1 MDWNATPSS
10 ALVTALAL
18 AQEHGGAEAALRAMG
33 LDLDGLERYDGVSDD
48 LAQLVEGLTPA
59 EALSQMLALGFL
71 GGRVAYRPR
80 PRRSYDPT
88 TFLMDRDLLIRGA
101 EGESILRL
109 PWIEEP
115 LFVGRAVPDLFECPK
130 HVLRLSV
137 DHYGAA
143 LEGERGQFCFTSY
156 GHTYTVEAVP
166 VRNDDRDVI
175 GVLAIAAPTTAPAGR
190 LRRASELERAA
201 DALEE
206 SARIAEERADLYAAA
221 GDYEAEEL
229 QREAAEESREAA
241 RTARAQGFRQRSTD
255 GPWHPSE

>member
-18 AQEHGGAEAALRAMG
+18 AQEHGSAEAALRMMG
-33 LDLDGLERYDGVSDD
+33 LDLDGLERYDGVPED
-48 LAQLVEGLTPA
+48 LLRLVEGMTQA

-80 PRRSYDPT
+80 PRRSHDPT
-88 TFLMDRDLLIRGA
+88 TFLMDRELLIRGA

-109 PWIEEP
+109 PWIEEA
-115 LFVGRAVPDLFECPK
+115 LFVGRSVPELFEVPK

-137 DHYGAA
+137 DHYEGALA
-143 LEGERGQFCFTSY
+143 GERGQFSFSSY
-156 GHTYTVEAVP
+156 GHSYTVDAVP
-166 VRNDDRDVI
+166 VRNDERDVI
-175 GVLAIAAPTTAPAGR
+175 GVLAVAAPATPPAGR

-206 SARIAEERADLYAAA
+206 SARIANERADLYGAA

-229 QREAAEESREAA
+229 QREVAEEAREAA
-241 RTARAQGFRQRSTD
+241 RTARAHGFRQRSA
-255 GPWHPSE
+255 GPWHHSE

>member
-33 LDLDGLERYDGVSDD
+33 LDLDGLERYDGVSED

-143 LEGERGQFCFTSY
+143 LEGERGQFTFTSY

>member
-1 MDWNATPSS
+1 LEPNATPPS

-33 LDLDGLERYDGVSDD
+33 LDLDGLERFDGVSED
-48 LAQLVEGLTPA
+48 LLRLVEGLTPA
-59 EALSQMLALGFL
+59 EALNQMLALGFL

-101 EGESILRL
+101 EGESLLRL
-109 PWIEEP
+109 PWAEEA
-115 LFVGRAVPDLFECPK
+115 LFVGRNVPDLFECPK

-137 DHYGAA
+137 DHYEAA
-143 LEGERGQFCFTSY
+143 LAGERGQFCFSSY
-156 GHTYTVEAVP
+156 GHTYTVDAVP
-166 VRNDDRDVI
+166 VRSDERDII
-175 GVLAIAAPTTAPAGR
+175 GVLAVAAPAAPPAGR

-206 SARIAEERADLYAAA
+206 SARVADERAELYSAA
-221 GDYEAEEL
+221 GDYEAEEQ
-229 QREAAEESREAA
+229 QREAAEEAREAA
-241 RTARAQGFRQRSTD
+241 RTARAHGFRQRST
-255 GPWHPSE
+255 GTWHDAA

>member
-18 AQEHGGAEAALRAMG
+18 AQEHGGADAALRAMG
-33 LDLDGLERYDGVSDD
+33 LDLDGLERFDGASDD
-48 LAQLVEGLTPA
+48 LVGLVEGLTSA
-59 EALSQMLALGFL
+59 EAPSTMLALGFL
-71 GGRVAYRPR
+71 AGRVAYRPR

-109 PWIEEP
+109 PWIEEA
-115 LFVGRAVPDLFECPK
+115 LFVGRCVPDLFECPK

-143 LEGERGQFCFTSY
+143 LEGERGQFSFTSY

-166 VRNDDRDVI
+166 VRNDDREVI
-175 GVLAIAAPTTAPAGR
+175 GVLAIAAPATAPAGR

-206 SARIAEERADLYAAA
+206 SARIADERAELYSAA
-221 GDYEAEEL
+221 GDYEAEEH
-229 QREAAEESREAA
+229 QREVAEESREAA

-255 GPWHPSE
+255 GPWHQAE

>member
-18 AQEHGGAEAALRAMG
+18 AQEHGSADAALRMMG
-33 LDLDGLERYDGVSDD
+33 LDLDGLERYDGVPED
-48 LAQLVEGLTPA
+48 LLALVEGLSRA

-80 PRRSYDPT
+80 PRRSHDPT
-88 TFLMDRDLLIRGA
+88 TFLMDCDLLIRGG

-109 PWIEEP
+109 PWIEEA
-115 LFVGRAVPDLFECPK
+115 LFVGRSVPELFEVPK

-137 DHYGAA
+137 DHYEAA
-143 LEGERGQFCFTSY
+143 LGGERGQFCFSSY
-156 GHTYTVEAVP
+156 GHSYTVDAVP
-166 VRNDDRDVI
+166 VRNDERDVI
-175 GVLAIAAPTTAPAGR
+175 GVLAVAAPVAAPAGR

-206 SARIAEERADLYAAA
+206 SARVADERADLYGAA

-229 QREAAEESREAA
+229 QREVAEEAREAA
-241 RTARAQGFRQRSTD
+241 RTARAHGFRQRSA
-255 GPWHPSE
+255 GPWHHSE

>member
-1 MDWNATPSS
+1 MDCNATPSS

-48 LAQLVEGLTPA
+48 LVRLVDGLAPA

-71 GGRVAYRPR
+71 AGRVAYRPR
-80 PRRSYDPT
+80 PRRSHDPT
-88 TFLMDRDLLIRGA
+88 TFVMDRELLIRGA

-109 PWIEEP
+109 PWIEEA
-115 LFVGRAVPDLFECPK
+115 LFVGRCVPEIFEVPK

-137 DHYGAA
+137 DHYSAA
-143 LEGERGQFCFTSY
+143 LAGERGKFCFSSY
-156 GHTYTVEAVP
+156 GHSYTVDAVP
-166 VRNDDRDVI
+166 VRNDEREVI
-175 GVLAIAAPTTAPAGR
+175 GVLAVAAPSTPSAGR
-190 LRRASELERAA
+190 LRRATELERAA

-206 SARIAEERADLYAAA
+206 SARIADERADLYAAA
-221 GDYEAEEL
+221 GDYEAAEL

-241 RTARAQGFRQRSTD
+241 RTARAQGFRQRSTG
-255 GPWHPSE
+255 GPWRGPE